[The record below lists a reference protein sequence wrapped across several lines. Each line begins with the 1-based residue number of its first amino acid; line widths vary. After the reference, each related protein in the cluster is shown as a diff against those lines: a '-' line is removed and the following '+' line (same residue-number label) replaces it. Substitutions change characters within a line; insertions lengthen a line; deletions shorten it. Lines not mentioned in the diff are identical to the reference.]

1 MKPAIREICWGRVCI
16 PCSLGMEREYLIRRR
31 GDGKMTTCERC
42 GKKTMTL
49 KIQYFMKGAERI
61 RLGYEKPPRWMEEK
75 DGTHPVT

>member
-1 MKPAIREICWGRVCI
+1 
-16 PCSLGMEREYLIRRR
+16 MEREYLVRRR

-42 GKKTMTL
+42 GKKSMTL

-75 DGTHPVT
+75 E